1 MAEPA
6 PQRSL
11 KKVWIWALVLV
22 VAAWIVYA
30 LMGGLSTPRTETGAD
45 SPPTQQR

>member
-11 KKVWIWALVLV
+11 TKVWIWALVLILV
-22 VAAWIVYA
+22 VWGIYA
-30 LMGGLSTPRTETGAD
+30 LSGGLSTPPSPTAAD
-45 SPPTQQR
+45 SAVEPGR

>member
-11 KKVWIWALVLV
+11 TKVWIWALVLILAV
-22 VAAWIVYA
+22 WAIYA
-30 LMGGLSTPRTETGAD
+30 LSGGPSTPPGPTAAD
-45 SPPTQQR
+45 SAVEPGR